1 MILDLAVVIVHVVD
15 VSEEATLQTRADPDP
30 ALLRGVAV
38 RTVTAERVV
47 QRLPAVPL
55 SSRGMLDMV
64 GQFLC

>member
-1 MILDLAVVIVHVVD
+1 MILDPTAAIVHAVD
-15 VSEEATLQTRADPDP
+15 VNAEATPLTRADPDP

-38 RTVTAERVV
+38 RTVTVKRVV

-55 SSRGMLDMV
+55 FSNVSDMV